1 MGVFVDDVVR
11 PLALPHDNLYRSIE
25 YEKEAE
31 KECQSTCDGRHRIER
46 NGRGGRIERTG
57 GKVVES
63 TKIEKSDELPPTP
76 STNFSI
82 QAHVLCDRS
91 VICFVVTH
99 FSKTVL
105 PLVLFP
111 DLKKKKR

>member
-46 NGRGGRIERTG
+46 TG
-57 GKVVES
+57 GEGGV
-63 TKIEKSDELPPTP
+63 
-76 STNFSI
+76 
-82 QAHVLCDRS
+82 
-91 VICFVVTH
+91 
-99 FSKTVL
+99 
-105 PLVLFP
+105 
-111 DLKKKKR
+111 

>member
-31 KECQSTCDGRHRIER
+31 QECQSTCDGRHRIER
-46 NGRGGRIERTG
+46 TGGEVVVGRGGG
-57 GKVVES
+57 GVSPQKRA
-63 TKIEKSDELPPTP
+63 TNFPPLP

-82 QAHVLCDRS
+82 HHHVLCDR
-91 VICFVVTH
+91 
-99 FSKTVL
+99 
-105 PLVLFP
+105 
-111 DLKKKKR
+111 

>member
-46 NGRGGRIERTG
+46 KGGEVGSRDQGRSG
-57 GKVVES
+57 V
-63 TKIEKSDELPPTP
+63 
-76 STNFSI
+76 
-82 QAHVLCDRS
+82 
-91 VICFVVTH
+91 
-99 FSKTVL
+99 
-105 PLVLFP
+105 
-111 DLKKKKR
+111 

>member
-25 YEKEAE
+25 HEKEAE
-31 KECQSTCDGRHRIER
+31 QECQSTCDGRHRIER
-46 NGRGGRIERTG
+46 TEYEDGRGGSRVGSSSPQNPATSPHHPIFR
-57 GKVVES
+57 
-63 TKIEKSDELPPTP
+63 
-76 STNFSI
+76 STNMFC
-82 QAHVLCDRS
+82 VTDRS
-91 VICFVVTH
+91 SALVTH